1 MKSWLRKVPKLF
13 FNNRGTAPNTFFMD
27 STITLQISLDD
38 NRVPEAISWAAPEGG
53 VDQAAADAF
62 MLTVWDGK
70 GKEALRIDLW
80 TKDMLVDDMK
90 KFYHQTLLAMADGFQ
105 RATNEEAMAE
115 DMRDFARYFAEKQKL
130 IG

>member
-1 MKSWLRKVPKLF
+1 
-13 FNNRGTAPNTFFMD
+13 MD
-27 STITLQISLDD
+27 STISLNIALDD
-38 NRVPEAISWAAPEGG
+38 NRIPESITWSAPECG
-53 VDQAAADAF
+53 VGQSDADAF

-90 KFYHQTLLAMADGFQ
+90 KFYHQTLLAMADGYQ
-105 RATNEEAMAE
+105 RATNEDTMAE

>member
-1 MKSWLRKVPKLF
+1 MPSRS
-13 FNNRGTAPNTFFMD
+13 FNNRGTAPNFLFMD
-27 STITLQISLDD
+27 STITLNIALDD
-38 NRVPEAISWAAPEGG
+38 NRVPEQITWKAPEGG
-53 VDQAAADAF
+53 VDQAVADAF

-105 RATNEEAMAE
+105 RATSEDSMAE

>member
-1 MKSWLRKVPKLF
+1 
-13 FNNRGTAPNTFFMD
+13 MD
-27 STITLQISLDD
+27 STITLNISLDD
-38 NRVPEAISWAAPEGG
+38 NRVPESITWAAPEGG

-90 KFYHQTLLAMADGFQ
+90 KFYHQTLLAMADGFHGPPTKRLWPKTCGTLHATLQ
-105 RATNEEAMAE
+105 RSRN
-115 DMRDFARYFAEKQKL
+115 
-130 IG
+130 

>member
-1 MKSWLRKVPKLF
+1 MTTPLPS
-13 FNNRGTAPNTFFMD
+13 FNNRGTAPNLHTME
-27 STITLQISLDD
+27 STITLNISLDD
-38 NRVPEAISWAAPEGG
+38 NRVPETISWAAPEGG
-53 VDQAAADAF
+53 VDQALADAF

-105 RATNEEAMAE
+105 RATSDEAMAG